1 MHFSDRTDILR
12 SLLVKHCSLNP
23 IELAWAGMKTYIREN
38 NTYFRLSDV
47 EQLASEWMAA
57 LGSSTAQSYFSHV
70 QQHEEIFKQADAYAE
85 EVGEQ
90 LFDDDD
96 EEASLSDGD
105 TDDEIDG

>member
-12 SLLVKHCSLNP
+12 SLPVKYCSLNP
-23 IELAWAGMKTYIREN
+23 IELAWAGMKTYIPEN
-38 NTYFRLSDV
+38 TTYFRLSDV

-57 LGSSTAQSYFSHV
+57 LGSSTTQSYFSHA

-85 EVGEQ
+85 EVEEQ
-90 LFDDDD
+90 LLDDD
-96 EEASLSDGD
+96 EEASLSAGD